1 MSRQVVVADRFPHFL
16 ELMACNRCQWAASAL
31 EVQHRRSALHRFE
44 LGNFSL
50 DPKSLCVPMAA
61 YSEVCKMYQF

>member
-16 ELMACNRCQWAASAL
+16 ELMAYTRYQWAASAL
-31 EVQHRRSALHRFE
+31 DVQHCRNALQEFE

-50 DPKSLCVPMAA
+50 DPKSL
-61 YSEVCKMYQF
+61 